1 MEVGPILHIQTR
13 EHKGF
18 YVIEVQITTKVDD
31 KRIEAKPG
39 TFVNVS
45 PNVLNSFKNETNETA
60 KLIIV
65 LSPPRMEQFF
75 VETGLEVSD
84 ISVKP
89 QPFTDEQKQKVA
101 STAPKYGVEL
111 KPDLD

>member
-1 MEVGPILHIQTR
+1 MFCIVSKMKLTR
-13 EHKGF
+13 L
-18 YVIEVQITTKVDD
+18 Q
-31 KRIEAKPG
+31 
-39 TFVNVS
+39 
-45 PNVLNSFKNETNETA
+45 
-60 KLIIV
+60 KLRIV
-65 LSPPRMEQFF
+65 LSPPGMEQFF